1 MTGHVAFFSFPAYAH
16 LAPTLPVVEELVRRG
31 RRVTYAAADRFADQ
45 VRAAGAELL
54 RYDSTFPWQEGIP
67 ENVAGQAIAFID
79 EALSPLPAALD
90 RFADDVP
97 DLLVHD
103 SAATEAA
110 RILARH
116 WGRPCVQSSAVFVSN
131 EAFSLNDAQDAG
143 RGENQ
148 LPMGDMAALEKFA
161 QQQDEMLAS
170 LGLSDVDITGF
181 GGDAGPN
188 VVYLPREFQVRG
200 ETFGPQFCFV
210 GPMLADQ
217 GDDDSWR
224 PPATGAPLVL
234 ISLGTSPSPGRVEF
248 FTNCAKA
255 FADTPWHVVMTL
267 GGSLH
272 PDELGPL
279 PPNVE
284 ARQWV
289 KHPAVL
295 RHADVFVTHSG
306 MGSVMEALSIGV
318 PLVCVPHHAEQNVNA
333 ARAAELGLGVVV
345 DRETADG
352 TELVDQVSR
361 VAGDPA
367 FRRAAQ
373 AMRDAIAAAG
383 GVRRAADFVESLM
396 GNSGRSEQ

>member
-1 MTGHVAFFSFPAYAH
+1 MTGHIAFFSFPAYAH

-31 RRVTYAAADRFADQ
+31 HRVTYAAADRFADQ
-45 VRAAGAELL
+45 VEAVGAELL

-79 EALSPLPAALD
+79 EALSPLPAALE
-90 RFADDVP
+90 RFTGDVP
-97 DLLVHD
+97 DLFVHD

-110 RILARH
+110 RLLARH
-116 WGRPCVQSSAVFVSN
+116 WGRTSVQSSAVFVSN
-131 EAFSLNDAQDAG
+131 SAFSLNQAQDAG
-143 RGENQ
+143 RGDNQ

-161 QQQDEMLAS
+161 QRQDEILDG
-170 LGLSDVDITGF
+170 LGLSHVDIEGF
-181 GGDAGPN
+181 GGDNGPN
-188 VVYLPREFQVRG
+188 VVYLPREFQVKG
-200 ETFGPQFCFV
+200 ETFGPEFCFV

-217 GDDDSWR
+217 GEDDDWR
-224 PPATGAPLVL
+224 PPAAGVPVVL
-234 ISLGTSPSPGRVEF
+234 ISLGTSPSPGRAEF

-267 GGSLH
+267 GSSPH

-279 PPNVE
+279 PANVE

-345 DRETADG
+345 DRETAAAD
-352 TELVDQVSR
+352 ELVDQVNR
-361 VAGDPA
+361 VAGDA
-367 FRRAAQ
+367 GFRRAAE
-373 AMRDAIAAAG
+373 AMRDSIASAG
-383 GVRRAADFVESLM
+383 GVTRATDFVESLM
-396 GNSGRSEQ
+396 GNSGN